1 MADADDDDAS
11 SPSVHPWTFIV
22 IPLFIIIVSGFTYAM
37 IRRSRRH
44 GTLLRADWPQSGAGD
59 PYGYAYTGRAPGGRR
74 TRAGHGPGGGRYA
87 PWRAARSQEG
97 LNELGEAPP
106 AYDGK
111 REDDTELRD
120 MMRYN
125 NNNTRDL
132 EAGTARPPAYPT
144 QPEPVARRDRQG
156 G

>member
-1 MADADDDDAS
+1 MADDDGDPS
-11 SPSVHPWTFIV
+11 RPSVHPWTFIV

-37 IRRSRRH
+37 VRRSRRH
-44 GTLLRADWPQSGAGD
+44 GTLLRADWPQSRAGD
-59 PYGYAYTGRAPGGRR
+59 PYGYLGRGLGGHR

-87 PWRAARSQEG
+87 PWRVARSQEG

-120 MMRYN
+120 MGHYM
-125 NNNTRDL
+125 RDL

-144 QPEPVARRDRQG
+144 QPEPVAHRDRQG